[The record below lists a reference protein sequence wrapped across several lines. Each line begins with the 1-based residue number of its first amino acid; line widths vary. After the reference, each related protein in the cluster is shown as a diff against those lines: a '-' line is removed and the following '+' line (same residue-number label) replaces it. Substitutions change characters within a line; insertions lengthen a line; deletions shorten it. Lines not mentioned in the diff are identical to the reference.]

1 MEHYFTEKP
10 TSQEKITKININ
22 LKEDSFSI
30 FSATGLFSKQE
41 LDKASQ
47 LLIERAQIK
56 NNTKILDLGCGYGVI
71 GLALLRKYDVEAV
84 FSDVNER
91 AVVITKKNL
100 DYLKLK
106 GNVIKSN
113 LFENIKDKFDVIIS
127 NPPYA
132 AGREICFSLIEES
145 INYLNPEGT
154 LQIVARHNKGG
165 KTLSEKMFEVFGNV
179 ESVAKK
185 SGFRVYLSR
194 KNAKNVL

>member
-47 LLIERAQIK
+47 LLIEKAQIK

-71 GLALLRKYDVEAV
+71 GLALLRKYDVEVV

-106 GNVIKSN
+106 GTVIKSD
-113 LFENIKDKFDVIIS
+113 LFENINDKFDAIIS

-132 AGREICFSLIEES
+132 AGREVCFSLIEES

-194 KNAKNVL
+194 KT